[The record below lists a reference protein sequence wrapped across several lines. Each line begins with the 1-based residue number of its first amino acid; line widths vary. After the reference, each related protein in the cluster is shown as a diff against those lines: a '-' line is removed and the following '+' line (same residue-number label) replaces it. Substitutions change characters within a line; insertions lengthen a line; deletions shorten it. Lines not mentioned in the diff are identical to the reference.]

1 MIVAE
6 SCRRHLEQLAIENP
20 QASTEFSCVTM
31 SIGVASVVPSPAS
44 SIEEL
49 IQQAD
54 RALYAAKNTGRNR
67 VMHADEP
74 PGPTPSNQGNAAA

>member
-20 QASTEFSCVTM
+20 QATTELSCVTM

-44 SIEEL
+44 SAEEL
-49 IQQAD
+49 IRQAD
-54 RALYAAKNTGRNR
+54 RALYAAKSGGRNR
-67 VMHADEP
+67 VVSAESVA
-74 PGPTPSNQGNAAA
+74 GPTSSN